1 MKSKTNIRLA
11 SLLFVVSLLASFCA
25 SYAAGPAVTDAHVS
39 VWRGDL
45 WVDSVRA
52 ATPAPDGTGYELF
65 SYQGTVYIPLRTA
78 GAWMGKEAAW
88 DQGSMTVT
96 LSGTGERQVLP
107 TEEMPPRP
115 GTPEELAAQADR
127 AENGID
133 IQVRP
138 DITVLVDGQKKSFTN
153 AKGEPVYP
161 AIYNGATYL
170 PVRSIGELLGME
182 VAFVPVPAGPDAKGD
197 GNIYLRS
204 PWKQGED
211 AAVSTFLDRS
221 QAPMKALHDS
231 ILDFNHPSDTYGQQ
245 AQTAKSALKQL
256 EGIAKPDS
264 SFAAYRLERIDGL
277 RKAAQE
283 KVDTYLASPSD
294 RTYSDAQSA
303 CQDLEMEYLQ
313 LVGCFTQ
320 EWEAPFTW
328 LED

>member
-1 MKSKTNIRLA
+1 M
-11 SLLFVVSLLASFCA
+11 
-25 SYAAGPAVTDAHVS
+25 
-39 VWRGDL
+39 
-45 WVDSVRA
+45 
-52 ATPAPDGTGYELF
+52 
-65 SYQGTVYIPLRTA
+65 
-78 GAWMGKEAAW
+78 
-88 DQGSMTVT
+88 
-96 LSGTGERQVLP
+96 
-107 TEEMPPRP
+107 
-115 GTPEELAAQADR
+115 
-127 AENGID
+127 
-133 IQVRP
+133 
-138 DITVLVDGQKKSFTN
+138 
-153 AKGEPVYP
+153 
-161 AIYNGATYL
+161 
-170 PVRSIGELLGME
+170 
-182 VAFVPVPAGPDAKGD
+182 
-197 GNIYLRS
+197 
-204 PWKQGED
+204 
-211 AAVSTFLDRS
+211 STFLDRS